1 MTIVVTLRIT
11 NSKRGGRRKKAACRK
26 TSPPKHN
33 PLGDFAVHS
42 LFAVGAHAVVAT
54 LTSIADLSTHTTIA
68 ALLAAS
74 VLSTFALRPV
84 ASAADTQGSI
94 ILLRRTLLAI
104 CAVWLPAVT
113 SQYYP

>member
-11 NSKRGGRRKKAACRK
+11 HSKRGRRRKRAVRQK
-26 TSPPKHN
+26 TSQPKHN

-42 LFAVGAHAVVAT
+42 LFAIGAHAVVAT
-54 LTSIADLSTHTTIA
+54 LTSIVDLPTHTTIA

-84 ASAADTQGSI
+84 ASAADAHGSI

>member
-11 NSKRGGRRKKAACRK
+11 KSKRIGRRKKAAQRQM
-26 TSPPKHN
+26 SAAKHN
-33 PLGDFAVHS
+33 HWGNFAVHT

-54 LTSIADLSTHTTIA
+54 ITSIADLSTHTTIA

-74 VLSTFALRPV
+74 VLSTFALHPV
-84 ASAADTQGSI
+84 AAAADAQGSI

-104 CAVWLPAVT
+104 CAVWLPAVA

>member
-1 MTIVVTLRIT
+1 MTIEVTLRIT
-11 NSKRGGRRKKAACRK
+11 RSRRASRPKKPARRKV
-26 TSPPKHN
+26 PPNKHN

-42 LFAVGAHAVVAT
+42 LFAVGAHAVVAIV
-54 LTSIADLSTHTTIA
+54 TSIAALSKYTTIA

-84 ASAADTQGSI
+84 ATLADAQGSL

-104 CAVWLPAVT
+104 SAVWLPAVAFRYL
-113 SQYYP
+113 Q